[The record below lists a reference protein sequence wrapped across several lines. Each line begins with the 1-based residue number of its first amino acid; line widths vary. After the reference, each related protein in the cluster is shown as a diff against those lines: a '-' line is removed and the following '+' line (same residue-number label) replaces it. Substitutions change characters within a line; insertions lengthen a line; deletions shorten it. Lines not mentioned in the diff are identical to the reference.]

1 MNIARNVVAVDL
13 GAESG
18 RLVLG
23 RWNGSEGTLE
33 EIHRFPNG
41 PQQVDNHLVWDV
53 ERLWGEIQ
61 RGLLKAATKTEG
73 HIDSVGV
80 DGWGVDYAL
89 LDAAGNRLGHSF
101 CYRDARNV
109 PAMEKTFSKVPQQ
122 RIYEITGIQFLP
134 FNTIYQLVAHVAEF
148 PEEWD
153 RAARWLTLPEY
164 FQYRLTGVVAAEY
177 TEASTTQLLEVRT
190 KSWSQELTSA
200 LGLGLEKFPPIVQA
214 GAVLG
219 KLRAEVSQEVGLAD
233 TQVIAPACHDTG
245 SAVAGI
251 PFPHEGLAFIS
262 SGTWSLVG
270 TVLLEPVVS
279 GGGQGKTF
287 TNEGGVAGSIRFLQ
301 NVIGLWLLQ
310 ECLREWNG
318 LGLRLTAADLAAQC
332 LETPP
337 QGPYFHADETTYLAP
352 GNMVERINT
361 GLRAAGFPEEKRPP
375 ELAAII
381 FRSLARRYAEVVGE
395 MGRLSGKSIQCIC
408 IVGGGVKNEALNRL
422 TELVTGIEVVR
433 GPSEST
439 AAGNIA
445 VQIAA
450 LEKAVSLDQIQAI
463 SAKLKFASPQ

>member
-1 MNIARNVVAVDL
+1 MNNARNVVAVDF

-18 RLVLG
+18 RLVLC
-23 RWNGSEGTLE
+23 RWNGTEGTLE
-33 EIHRFPNG
+33 EVHRFPNA
-41 PQQVDNHLVWDV
+41 PDQVGNHLVWDM
-53 ERLWGEIQ
+53 ERLWGEIL
-61 RGLLKAATKTEG
+61 RGLLKAAAKTGG
-73 HIDSVGV
+73 HIDSVGI

-89 LDAAGNRLGHSF
+89 LDAVGKRIGHSY

-109 PAMEKTFSKVPQQ
+109 PAMEKVISQLSQ
-122 RIYEITGIQFLP
+122 DRIYEITGIQFLP
-134 FNTIYQLVAHVAEF
+134 FNTIYQLAAHKAEF
-148 PEEWD
+148 PREWE

-164 FQYRLTGVVAAEY
+164 FQYRLTGVMAEEY
-177 TEASTTQLLEVRT
+177 TEASTTQLLDVRT
-190 KSWSQELTSA
+190 RTWSKELASA
-200 LGLGLEKFPPIVQA
+200 LGLSLDKFPPIVQA
-214 GAVLG
+214 GTVLG
-219 KLRAEVSQEVGLAD
+219 KLLPEVSQEVGLEG

-251 PFPHEGLAFIS
+251 PFPQEGLAFIS

-270 TVLLEPVVS
+270 TVVLNPVVR
-279 GGGQGKTF
+279 GDVGKKF

-310 ECLREWNG
+310 ECLREWNSQG
-318 LGLRLTAADLAAQC
+318 LSLTAADLAAQC
-332 LETPP
+332 METPP
-337 QGPYFHADETTYLAP
+337 EGPYFHADETTYLAP
-352 GNMVERINT
+352 GNMVERINV
-361 GLRAAGFPEEKRPP
+361 GVRAAGFPEERRPP

-381 FRSLARRYAEVVGE
+381 FRSLARRYAAVVGE
-395 MGRLSGKSIQCIC
+395 LGRLSGKSINRIC

-422 TELVTGIEVVR
+422 TELLTGIEVVR

-450 LEKAVSLDQIQAI
+450 LEQSISLDKIQGI